1 MAAWVRAPPLSPI
14 CQDFSTIYYEN
25 FCQNLDKN
33 KKLYY
38 NMYRKPLKWLF
49 KFLSSF
55 RLESIP
61 SSLERSFNSL
71 HIQFF
76 QTQESSSID
85 NGSKERSLSPR
96 LAFFGSPFDYSL
108 NEQRVT
114 VLWLGS
120 SVGQNTSL
128 SHWRSWVR
136 VPSKSPIKAPFTV
149 LAEESAKYVIKL
161 MTSKAT
167 YK

>member
-1 MAAWVRAPPLSPI
+1 MNTVICILCISPFN
-14 CQDFSTIYYEN
+14 CGQSQYLVVWRGRSTLCI
-25 FCQNLDKN
+25 F
-33 KKLYY
+33 
-38 NMYRKPLKWLF
+38 
-49 KFLSSF
+49 SSF
-55 RLESIP
+55 RYKKVPVLIMGVKRGV
-61 SSLERSFNSL
+61 SLLGQHFSAVPLDSL
-71 HIQFF
+71 DFV
-76 QTQESSSID
+76 
-85 NGSKERSLSPR
+85 
-96 LAFFGSPFDYSL
+96 L
-108 NEQRVT
+108 NKQRVT